1 MDTLRPLHQRLLRPL
16 AALSLLAL
24 LAGTSIAADTKTKPA
39 TEKKGKVTH
48 GAIAWHRDSGSYG
61 YSHDLTSAKE
71 AAITALNQCA
81 NARCEV
87 VLALRSECGAVAD
100 GPKGFK
106 ALKGHTQAEAETKA
120 LKACGPGCKPVA
132 WACTR

>member
-1 MDTLRPLHQRLLRPL
+1 MILQPLLQRLL
-16 AALSLLAL
+16 AVLSLLVL
-24 LAGTSIAADTKTKPA
+24 LAGTGIAADTKTNPA
-39 TEKKGKVTH
+39 TAKKGKVTH

-61 YSHDLTSAKE
+61 YSHDLTNAKD
-71 AAITALNQCA
+71 AAVTALNQCA

-87 VLALRSECGAVAD
+87 VLALRSECGAVAN

-106 ALKGHTQAEAETKA
+106 VQKGHTQAEAETKA

-132 WACTR
+132 WVCTR

>member
-1 MDTLRPLHQRLLRPL
+1 MKLSRLLPQSL
-16 AALSLLAL
+16 AALSLVVL
-24 LAGTSIAADTKTKPA
+24 LIGTMPGIAAEPKAKSA
-39 TEKKGKVTH
+39 AAKKGKTTH

-61 YSHDLTSAKE
+61 YSHDLASAKE

-100 GPKGFK
+100 GPKGYK
-106 ALKGHTQAEAETKA
+106 AQKGHTQAEAETKA
-120 LKACGPGCKPVA
+120 LRACGPGCKPVA

>member
-1 MDTLRPLHQRLLRPL
+1 MKFSRLLPRSL
-16 AALSLLAL
+16 AVVSLLVL
-24 LAGTSIAADTKTKPA
+24 LIGTTHGIAAEPNAKSTTA
-39 TEKKGKVTH
+39 KKGTVTH

-61 YSHDLTSAKE
+61 YSHDRATAKE

-87 VLALRSECGAVAD
+87 VLALRGECGAVAD
-100 GPKGFK
+100 GPKGSK
-106 ALKGHTQAEAETKA
+106 VQKGHTQAEAETKA

>member
-1 MDTLRPLHQRLLRPL
+1 MILQPLLQRLL
-16 AALSLLAL
+16 AILSLLVL
-24 LAGTSIAADTKTKPA
+24 LAETGIAADTKTKPA
-39 TEKKGKVTH
+39 TAKKGKVTH

-61 YSHDLTSAKE
+61 YSHDLTTEKD
-71 AAITALNQCA
+71 AAVTALNQCA

-106 ALKGHTQAEAETKA
+106 VQKGHTQAEAETKA
-120 LKACGPGCKPVA
+120 LKACGPGCRPVA

>member
-1 MDTLRPLHQRLLRPL
+1 MKLPHLLTRSL
-16 AALSLLAL
+16 AVLSLLVL
-24 LAGTSIAADTKTKPA
+24 LIGATHGNAAEPKAKSQA
-39 TEKKGKVTH
+39 AKKGKTTH

-61 YSHDLTSAKE
+61 YSHDLANAKE

-106 ALKGHTQAEAETKA
+106 VQKGHTQAEAETKA

-132 WACTR
+132 WVCTR

>member
-1 MDTLRPLHQRLLRPL
+1 MILQPLLQRLL
-16 AALSLLAL
+16 AVLSLLVL
-24 LAGTSIAADTKTKPA
+24 LAGTGVAADTKTKPA
-39 TEKKGKVTH
+39 TAKKDKVTH

-61 YSHDLTSAKE
+61 YSHDLTNAKD
-71 AAITALNQCA
+71 AAVTALNQCA

-106 ALKGHTQAEAETKA
+106 VQKGHTQAEAETKA
-120 LKACGPGCKPVA
+120 LKACGPGCRPVA
-132 WACTR
+132 WVCTR